1 MNKNIVVFAGNG
13 CDKEREKYYYSLSY
27 ETGKILAQLGLTVVT
42 GGGPG
47 LMNQV
52 LKGAYKHKGKTIGV
66 RLYQEGKIQSPFVTK
81 TFFYRNLKPR
91 QAKLISLARAFL
103 ALPGGI
109 GTFYE
114 IFEVL
119 SLKRKG
125 EIKMNTPLIIIGEYY
140 EEFLKLISLMEKEG
154 LVQKSIYSLFDYCSD
169 LKKMEKLLLKSI

>member
-13 CDKEREKYYYSLSY
+13 CGKDREKYYYSLSY
-27 ETGKILAQLGLTVVT
+27 ETGKILAQLGFTVVT

-52 LKGAYKHKGKTIGV
+52 LKGAYEHKGKTTGV
-66 RLYQEGKIQSPFVTK
+66 RLHQEGKVQSPFVTK
-81 TFFYRNLKPR
+81 TFFYRQLKPR
-91 QAKLISLARAFL
+91 QAKLISLGCAFL
-103 ALPGGI
+103 ALPGGV

-154 LVQKSIYSLFDYCSD
+154 LVHKSIRNLFDYCRD
-169 LKKMEKLLLKSI
+169 LKEMEKILLEVL

>member
-13 CDKEREKYYYSLSY
+13 CEKDREEFYYSLSY
-27 ETGKILAQLGLTVVT
+27 ETGKILARRGFTVVT

-47 LMNQV
+47 LMNQA
-52 LKGAYKHKGKTIGV
+52 LKGAYENNGKTIGV
-66 RLYQEGKIQSPFVTK
+66 RLHQEGKVQSPYATK
-81 TFFYRNLKPR
+81 TFFYRQLKPR
-91 QAKLISLARAFL
+91 QAKLISLAHAFL

-125 EIKMNTPLIIIGEYY
+125 EIKMSTPLIIIGEYY

-154 LVQKSIYSLFDYCSD
+154 LVHKSIRNLFHYCKD
-169 LKKMEKLLLKSI
+169 LKEMEKILLEVL